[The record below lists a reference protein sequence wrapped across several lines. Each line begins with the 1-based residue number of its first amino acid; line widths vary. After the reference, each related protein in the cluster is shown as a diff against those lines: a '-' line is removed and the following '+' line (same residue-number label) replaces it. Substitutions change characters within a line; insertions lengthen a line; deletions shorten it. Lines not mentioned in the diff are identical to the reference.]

1 MIKTA
6 LVHDW
11 LTGMRGGE
19 KVLEALCGLFPD
31 AAIHTLIYR
40 KNTLSAAIE
49 NMPIKTGF
57 LNKFPGAERNYRYYL
72 PVMPLAISCFDM
84 SEYDLIISVSHCVA
98 KGIKKKRK
106 EQIHICYCNTPMRY
120 IWDSFGDY
128 FSPRRNFALWSAMLL
143 LRPYLQYWDKKT
155 SQEKNVDFFI
165 ANSKNVAARIK
176 KFWDR
181 YSEVIYP
188 PVDTDFYTIP
198 EDKTSAEEDFYLI
211 VSALVPYKRIDL
223 ALKAFNKLNNKK
235 LKIIGTG
242 PEENYLRKLAGK
254 NTEFLGWQDASTIRE
269 HYRHCKA
276 LIFPGEEDFGIVP
289 VEVQSSGR
297 PVIAYAKGGAL
308 ETVIEGKTGIFFR
321 HQTEESLLEAV
332 EIFEKMNFDPQTISF
347 HAEKFSKSNF
357 ITNIKSFLEKCGY
370 KKSGV
375 I

>member
-19 KVLEALCGLFPD
+19 KVLEALCGLFPG

-40 KNTLSAAIE
+40 KNSLSAIIE
-49 NMPIKTGF
+49 DMPIKTSF
-57 LNKFPGAERNYRYYL
+57 LNKLPGAERNYRYYL
-72 PVMPLAISCFDM
+72 PVMPLAISCFDT
-84 SEYDLIISVSHCVA
+84 SEYELIISVSHCVA

-120 IWDSFGDY
+120 IWDSFSDY
-128 FSPRRNFALWSAMLL
+128 FSPRRNLAVWSAMLL

-155 SQEKNVDFFI
+155 SGEKNVDFFI

-176 KFWDR
+176 KFWGRD
-181 YSEVIYP
+181 SEVIYP
-188 PVDTDFYTIP
+188 PVDTDFYTMT
-198 EDKTSAEEDFYLI
+198 EDKTSVPEDFYLV

-223 ALKAFNKLNNKK
+223 AIKVFNKLNNKK

-242 PEENYLRKLAGK
+242 PEENYLRKLAKK
-254 NTEFLGWQDASTIRE
+254 NTEFLGWQDASSIRE
-269 HYRHCKA
+269 HYRRCKA

-297 PVIAYAKGGAL
+297 PVIAYGRGGAL

-321 HQTEESLLEAV
+321 QQTEKLLLEAV
-332 EIFEKMNFDPQTISF
+332 EVFEKMNFDPKVISSN
-347 HAEKFSKSNF
+347 AAKFSRDNF
-357 ITNIKSFLEKCGY
+357 IKNIKSFLEKCGY
-370 KKSGV
+370 KIPGV